1 VKTLAALVESP
12 DHVCAR
18 YRLTAYRDA
27 FATAGWQ
34 LELVPVPK
42 RPFARMGLL
51 RRLRSADA
59 VLIQRKLIPRLEV
72 NLLRR
77 AVRRLL
83 FDFDDA
89 VWLRDSYSPK
99 GLDAPRRARRF
110 ATVVYD
116 ADRVIAGNDYLAAE
130 ARIHTTA
137 DRVTV
142 VPTCVEPAGY
152 PVATHSGDR
161 VRLVWVGSSSTLKGL
176 ERFRPTLEA
185 VGRAVPNLTLRLVC
199 DQFLSFDHLQVERVN
214 WKQDTEAADIAAC
227 DVGIGWVP
235 DDRWSRG
242 KCGLKLL
249 QYHAAGLPVVANP
262 VGVQADMVADG
273 VTGYQATTA
282 DEWAAAV
289 KRLAADATLRKTLGA
304 AGRRQVEAKYSV
316 AVGAR
321 LWAEVLRSL

>member
-1 VKTLAALVESP
+1 MKTLAALVESP